1 MSLERCDFSDVFRS
15 KRYVRYI
22 LLTQFILNNFSLLPT
37 PLHVPYREK
46 DEDDDL
52 EKVYK
57 EVGVWC
63 LICRPCWIIYQR
75 REAFSSD
82 RSQYLDFLR
91 LILAICCLVKG
102 FSC

>member
-1 MSLERCDFSDVFRS
+1 M
-15 KRYVRYI
+15 
-22 LLTQFILNNFSLLPT
+22 
-37 PLHVPYREK
+37 PYREK

-52 EKVYK
+52 EKAYK

-75 REAFSSD
+75 REAFIID

-102 FSC
+102 FTLKKEPPPYGQRHGWIPRKLEVCTVIEEFKAMYWM